1 MREYYNFNDGWQFSQ
16 VKPENYCAAPEA
28 SVVVDLPHTWNKFD
42 GQDGGADYARGTF
55 YYTKELPAFE
65 RKADSRVYLEFEGAN
80 SSANVYV
87 NGKLAGR
94 HEGGYST
101 FRFDITDL
109 LNTGF
114 GESNVIV
121 AEVDN
126 SANHIYPQTADFT
139 FYGGLY
145 RNVNL
150 LVVEPSHFDL
160 DFYGGN
166 GIAIDTKINGN
177 DADVNVKA
185 YISNPKEISRL
196 EVKVLDA
203 EGNVVAETTV
213 PAKEENALTLTI
225 ENAHLW
231 NGVKDPYLYT
241 VECSLLE
248 NNETVDEISTR
259 IGVREFYVDPQ
270 KGFFLNGVLTPLRGV
285 SRHQDRLGKGNA
297 LDFEDHLED
306 ARLIKELG
314 ANTIRLAHY
323 QHAQDFYDLCDELGF
338 ILWAEIPMISS
349 MIAGPEAEENAKE
362 QMRELIT
369 QNYNHPSIVTWGIS
383 NEITIAGE
391 SDELLRQL
399 NGLNDL
405 VHEMDKT
412 RLTTMAQVSMLPKT
426 SPHNQLTD
434 ILSYNHYF
442 GWYGGEFTG
451 NEAWVDKFHE
461 EYPDRALGLSE
472 YGCEGIITYHDDK
485 PHRGDY
491 SEEYQAAYHEHMAR
505 IIDERPW
512 LWATHVWNMFDFGV
526 DTRDEGG
533 VKGRNN
539 KGLMT
544 FDRKTKKD
552 AFYIYQA
559 YWTDQPV
566 LHITSKR
573 FRKRATDTIDIKVY
587 TNLEGE
593 VTLMKDGAVIAS
605 LPAEKVVTFKDVAL
619 TDGEN
624 KFTVK
629 AGNMTDEVI
638 FEKVDQ
644 PEESYVFVDPD
655 GGAVTNWFDTLD
667 LDEVEAVAEIN
678 PDFYSLEDT
687 IDTLLENEAAT
698 EILSNGLS
706 SLSNMSMK
714 VTMLKMFGTKKV
726 TDLLA
731 MLGGFGGEEMTP
743 EKQAL
748 IDKKINYMNAELQ
761 KIKK

>member
-593 VTLMKDGAVIAS
+593 VALMKDGAVIAS
-605 LPAEKVVTFKDVAL
+605 LPAEKVVVFKDVAL

-644 PEESYVFVDPD
+644 SEESYVFVDPD

-706 SLSNMSMK
+706 SLSNMPMK

-748 IDKKINYMNAELQ
+748 IDKKVNYMNSELQ
-761 KIKK
+761 KVKK

>member
-1 MREYYNFNDGWQFSQ
+1 MRETFNFNDGWQFSQ
-16 VKPENYCAAPEA
+16 VKPENYSVAPEA

-42 GQDGGADYARGTF
+42 GQDGGADYARKTF

-80 SSANVYV
+80 SAANVYV

-114 GESNVIV
+114 GEANVIV

-166 GIAIDTKINGN
+166 GIAIDTNIHGS

-185 YISNPKEISRL
+185 YITNPKEISRL

-203 EGNVVAETTV
+203 DGNVVAQTTV
-213 PAKEENALTLTI
+213 PAQEENTLTLTI
-225 ENAHLW
+225 ENVHLW

-248 NNETVDEISTR
+248 NNETVDEVSIR

-338 ILWAEIPMISS
+338 VLWAEIPMISA

-362 QMRELIT
+362 QMKELIV

-472 YGCEGIITYHDDK
+472 YGCEGIITYHGDN

-539 KGLMT
+539 KGLVT

-573 FRKRATDTIDIKVY
+573 FRKRATDTIEIKIY

-593 VTLMKDGAVIAS
+593 VALMKDGAVIAA
-605 LPAEKVVTFKDVAL
+605 LPAQKVVVFKDVAL
-619 TDGEN
+619 TEGEN

-644 PEESYVFVDPD
+644 PEESYIFVDPD

-667 LDEVEAVAEIN
+667 LDEVETVTEIN

-687 IDTLLENEAAT
+687 IDTLLDNEAST
-698 EILSNGLS
+698 EILANGLS
-706 SLSNMSMK
+706 SLSNMPMK

-731 MLGGFGGEEMTP
+731 MMGGFSGEVITP

-748 IDKKINYMNAELQ
+748 IDKKVNYMNAELQ
-761 KIKK
+761 KVKK

>member
-1 MREYYNFNDGWQFSQ
+1 MREYFNFNDGWNFSKE
-16 VKPENYCAAPEA
+16 KPENLAIAPEA
-28 SVVVDLPHTWNKFD
+28 SVVVDLPHTWNKYD

-65 RKADSRVYLEFEGAN
+65 RKPDSRVYLEFEGAN
-80 SSANVYV
+80 SAANIFV
-87 NGKLAGR
+87 NGKKAGR

-109 LNTGF
+109 LNQGF
-114 GESNVIV
+114 GEKNVIV

-166 GIAIDTKINGN
+166 GIQIDTRINGA
-177 DADVNVKA
+177 DADVTVKA
-185 YISNPKEISRL
+185 FVTNPKEISRV
-196 EVKVLDA
+196 EVRILDA
-203 EGNVVAETTV
+203 DGHVVAQTTE
-213 PAKEENALTLTI
+213 PAAKENEIKLTI
-225 ENAHLW
+225 QDAHLW

-248 NNETVDEISTR
+248 NNETVDEVTTR

-297 LDFEDHLED
+297 LEFEDHFED
-306 ARLIKELG
+306 AKLIKDLG

-323 QHAQDFYDLCDELGF
+323 QHAQDFYDLCDEMGF

-349 MIAGPEAEENAKE
+349 MIAGPEAEENARE
-362 QMRELIT
+362 QMKELIV

-405 VHEMDKT
+405 VHDMDKT

-472 YGCEGIITYHDDK
+472 YGCEGIITYHTDE
-485 PHRGDY
+485 PRRGDY
-491 SEEYQAAYHEHMAR
+491 SEEYQAAYHEHMAK

-552 AFYIYQA
+552 SYYIYQA
-559 YWTDQPV
+559 YWSDEPV

-573 FRKRATDTIDIKVY
+573 FKKRATDTIDIKVY
-587 TNLEGE
+587 TNLKGE
-593 VTLMKDGAVIAS
+593 VELVKDGQVIATQ
-605 LPAEKVVTFKDVAL
+605 PAEKVVVFKDVAL
-619 TDGEN
+619 ADGEN
-624 KFTVK
+624 TFTVK
-629 AGNMTDEVI
+629 AEGLADTVV
-638 FEKVDQ
+638 FEKVAE
-644 PEESYVFVDPD
+644 PEASYVFVDPE
-655 GGAVTNWFDTLD
+655 GGAVTNWFDTLNV
-667 LDEVEAVAEIN
+667 DEVEAVDQIN
-678 PDFYSLEDT
+678 PDFYSLEDG
-687 IDTLLENEAAT
+687 ISTLLANEEAA
-698 EILSNGLS
+698 EILSNGMS
-706 SLSNMSMK
+706 SLANMPIK
-714 VTMLKMFGTKKV
+714 VTMLKMFGDKKV
-726 TDLLA
+726 SDLLT

-743 EKQAL
+743 EKQAIL
-748 IDKKINYMNAELQ
+748 NKRVNYINAQLQ

>member
-1 MREYYNFNDGWQFSQ
+1 MRETFNFNDGWQFSQ
-16 VKPENYCAAPEA
+16 VKPENYSVAPEA

-559 YWTDQPV
+559 YWADQPV

-593 VTLMKDGAVIAS
+593 VALMKDGAVIAS

>member
-1 MREYYNFNDGWQFSQ
+1 MLSC
-16 VKPENYCAAPEA
+16 VKQ
-28 SVVVDLPHTWNKFD
+28 SVRL
-42 GQDGGADYARGTF
+42 GTI
-55 YYTKELPAFE
+55 P
-65 RKADSRVYLEFEGAN
+65 
-80 SSANVYV
+80 
-87 NGKLAGR
+87 
-94 HEGGYST
+94 
-101 FRFDITDL
+101 
-109 LNTGF
+109 
-114 GESNVIV
+114 
-121 AEVDN
+121 
-126 SANHIYPQTADFT
+126 NHIYPQTADFT

-166 GIAIDTKINGN
+166 GIQIDTRINGA
-177 DADVNVKA
+177 DADVTVKA
-185 YISNPKEISRL
+185 FVTNPKEISRV
-196 EVKVLDA
+196 EVRILDA
-203 EGNVVAETTV
+203 DGHVAAQTTE
-213 PAKEENALTLTI
+213 PAAKENEIKLTI
-225 ENAHLW
+225 QDAHLW

-248 NNETVDEISTR
+248 NNETVDEVTTR

-297 LDFEDHLED
+297 LEFEDHFED
-306 ARLIKELG
+306 AKLIKDLG

-323 QHAQDFYDLCDELGF
+323 QHAQDFYDLCDETGF

-349 MIAGPEAEENAKE
+349 MIAGPEAEENARE
-362 QMRELIT
+362 QMKELIV

-405 VHEMDKT
+405 VHDMDKT

-472 YGCEGIITYHDDK
+472 YGCEGIITYHTDE
-485 PHRGDY
+485 PRRGDY
-491 SEEYQAAYHEHMAR
+491 SEEYQAAYHEHMAK

-552 AFYIYQA
+552 SYYIYQA
-559 YWTDQPV
+559 YWSDEPV
-566 LHITSKR
+566 VHITSKR
-573 FRKRATDTIDIKVY
+573 FKKRATDTIDIKVY
-587 TNLEGE
+587 TNLKGE
-593 VTLMKDGAVIAS
+593 VELVKDGQVIATQ
-605 LPAEKVVTFKDVAL
+605 PAEKVVVFKDVAL
-619 TDGEN
+619 ADGEN
-624 KFTVK
+624 TFTVK
-629 AGNMTDEVI
+629 ADGLADTVV
-638 FEKVDQ
+638 FEKVAE
-644 PEESYVFVDPD
+644 PEASYVFVDPE
-655 GGAVTNWFDTLD
+655 GGAVTNWFDTLNV
-667 LDEVEAVAEIN
+667 DEVEAVDQIN
-678 PDFYSLEDT
+678 PDFYSLEDG
-687 IDTLLENEAAT
+687 ISTLLANEEAA
-698 EILSNGLS
+698 EILSNGMS
-706 SLSNMSMK
+706 SLANMPIK
-714 VTMLKMFGTKKV
+714 VTMLKMFGDKKV
-726 TDLLA
+726 SDLLT

-743 EKQAL
+743 EKQAIL
-748 IDKKINYMNAELQ
+748 NKRVNYINAQLQ

>member
-1 MREYYNFNDGWQFSQ
+1 MRETFNFNDGWQFSQ
-16 VKPENYCAAPEA
+16 VKPENYSVAPEA

-42 GQDGGADYARGTF
+42 GQDGGADYARETF

-80 SSANVYV
+80 SAANVYV

-114 GESNVIV
+114 GEANVIV

-126 SANHIYPQTADFT
+126 STNHIYPQTADFT

-166 GIAIDTKINGN
+166 GIAIDTNIHGS

-185 YISNPKEISRL
+185 YITNPKEISRL

-203 EGNVVAETTV
+203 DGNVVAQTTV
-213 PAKEENALTLTI
+213 PAQEENTLTLTI
-225 ENAHLW
+225 ENVHLW

-248 NNETVDEISTR
+248 NNETVDEVSIR

-338 ILWAEIPMISS
+338 VLWAEIPMISA

-362 QMRELIT
+362 QMKELIV

-472 YGCEGIITYHDDK
+472 YGCEGIITYHGDN

-539 KGLMT
+539 KGLVT

-573 FRKRATDTIDIKVY
+573 FRKRATDTIEIKVY

-593 VTLMKDGAVIAS
+593 VALMKDGAVIAA
-605 LPAEKVVTFKDVAL
+605 LPAQKVVVFKDVAL
-619 TDGEN
+619 TEGEN

-644 PEESYVFVDPD
+644 PEESYIFVDPD

-667 LDEVEAVAEIN
+667 LDEVETVTEIN

-687 IDTLLENEAAT
+687 IDTLLDNEAST
-698 EILSNGLS
+698 EILANGLS
-706 SLSNMSMK
+706 SLSNMPMK

-731 MLGGFGGEEMTP
+731 MMGGFSGEVITP

-748 IDKKINYMNAELQ
+748 IDKKVNYMNAELQ
-761 KIKK
+761 KVKK

>member
-1 MREYYNFNDGWQFSQ
+1 MREYFNFNDGWNFSKE
-16 VKPENYCAAPEA
+16 KPENLAIAPEA
-28 SVVVDLPHTWNKFD
+28 SVVVDLPHTWNKYD

-65 RKADSRVYLEFEGAN
+65 RKPDSRVYLEFEGAN
-80 SSANVYV
+80 SAANIFV
-87 NGKLAGR
+87 NGKKAGR

-109 LNTGF
+109 LNQGF
-114 GESNVIV
+114 GEKNVIV

-166 GIAIDTKINGN
+166 GIQIDTRINGA
-177 DADVNVKA
+177 DADVTVKA
-185 YISNPKEISRL
+185 FVTNPKEISRV
-196 EVKVLDA
+196 EVRILDA
-203 EGNVVAETTV
+203 DGHVAAQTTE
-213 PAKEENALTLTI
+213 PAAKENEIKLTI
-225 ENAHLW
+225 QDAHLW

-248 NNETVDEISTR
+248 NNETVDEVTTR

-297 LDFEDHLED
+297 LEFEDHFED
-306 ARLIKELG
+306 AKLIKDLG

-323 QHAQDFYDLCDELGF
+323 QHAQDFYDLCDETGF

-349 MIAGPEAEENAKE
+349 MIAGPEAEENARE
-362 QMRELIT
+362 QMKELIV

-405 VHEMDKT
+405 VHDMDKT

-472 YGCEGIITYHDDK
+472 YGCEGIITYHTDE
-485 PHRGDY
+485 PRRGDY
-491 SEEYQAAYHEHMAR
+491 SEEYQAAYHEHMAK

-552 AFYIYQA
+552 SYYIYQA
-559 YWTDQPV
+559 YWSDEPV
-566 LHITSKR
+566 VHITSKR
-573 FRKRATDTIDIKVY
+573 FKKRATDTIDIKVY
-587 TNLEGE
+587 TNLKGE
-593 VTLMKDGAVIAS
+593 VELVKDGQVIATQ
-605 LPAEKVVTFKDVAL
+605 PAEKVVVFKDVAL
-619 TDGEN
+619 ADGEN
-624 KFTVK
+624 TFTVK
-629 AGNMTDEVI
+629 ADGLADTVV
-638 FEKVDQ
+638 FEKVAE
-644 PEESYVFVDPD
+644 PEASYVFVDPE
-655 GGAVTNWFDTLD
+655 GGAVTNWFDTLNV
-667 LDEVEAVAEIN
+667 DEVEAVDQIN
-678 PDFYSLEDT
+678 PDFYSLEDG
-687 IDTLLENEAAT
+687 ISTLLANEEAA
-698 EILSNGLS
+698 EILSNGMS
-706 SLSNMSMK
+706 SLANMPIK
-714 VTMLKMFGTKKV
+714 VTMLKMFGDKKV
-726 TDLLA
+726 SDLLT

-743 EKQAL
+743 EKQAIL
-748 IDKKINYMNAELQ
+748 NKRVNYINAQLQ

>member
-1 MREYYNFNDGWQFSQ
+1 MRETFNFNDGWQFSQ
-16 VKPENYCAAPEA
+16 VKPENYSVAPEA

-42 GQDGGADYARGTF
+42 GQDGGADYARKTF

-80 SSANVYV
+80 SAANVYV

-114 GESNVIV
+114 GEANVIV

-166 GIAIDTKINGN
+166 GIAIDTNIHGS

-185 YISNPKEISRL
+185 YITNPKEISRL

-203 EGNVVAETTV
+203 DGNVVAQTTV
-213 PAKEENALTLTI
+213 PAQEENTLTLTI
-225 ENAHLW
+225 ENVHLW

-248 NNETVDEISTR
+248 NNETVDEVSIR

-338 ILWAEIPMISS
+338 VLWAEIPMISA

-362 QMRELIT
+362 QMKELIV

-451 NEAWVDKFHE
+451 NEAWIDKFHE

-472 YGCEGIITYHDDK
+472 YGCEGIITYHGDN

-539 KGLMT
+539 KGLVT

-573 FRKRATDTIDIKVY
+573 FRKRATDTIEIKVY

-593 VTLMKDGAVIAS
+593 VALMKDGAVIAA
-605 LPAEKVVTFKDVAL
+605 LPAQKVVVFKDVAL
-619 TDGEN
+619 TEGEN

-644 PEESYVFVDPD
+644 PEESYIFVDPD

-667 LDEVEAVAEIN
+667 LDEVETVTEIN

-687 IDTLLENEAAT
+687 IDTLLDNEAST
-698 EILSNGLS
+698 EILANGLS
-706 SLSNMSMK
+706 SLSNMPMK

-731 MLGGFGGEEMTP
+731 MMGGFSGEVITP

-748 IDKKINYMNAELQ
+748 IDKKVNYMNAELQ
-761 KIKK
+761 KVKK

>member
-1 MREYYNFNDGWQFSQ
+1 MRETFNFNDGWQFSQ
-16 VKPENYCAAPEA
+16 VKPENYSVAPEA

-42 GQDGGADYARGTF
+42 GQDGGADYARKTF

-80 SSANVYV
+80 SAANVYV

-114 GESNVIV
+114 GEANVIV

-166 GIAIDTKINGN
+166 GIAIDTNIHGS

-185 YISNPKEISRL
+185 YITNPKEISRL

-203 EGNVVAETTV
+203 DGNVVAQTTV
-213 PAKEENALTLTI
+213 PAQEENTLTLTI
-225 ENAHLW
+225 ENVHLW

-248 NNETVDEISTR
+248 NNETVDEVSIR

-338 ILWAEIPMISS
+338 VLWAEIPMISA

-362 QMRELIT
+362 QMKELIV

-472 YGCEGIITYHDDK
+472 YGCEGIITYHGDN

-539 KGLMT
+539 KGLVT

-573 FRKRATDTIDIKVY
+573 FRKRATDTIEIKVY

-593 VTLMKDGAVIAS
+593 VALMKDGAVIAA
-605 LPAEKVVTFKDVAL
+605 LPAQKVVVFKDVAL
-619 TDGEN
+619 TEGEN

-644 PEESYVFVDPD
+644 PEESYIFVDPD

-667 LDEVEAVAEIN
+667 LDEVETVTEIN

-687 IDTLLENEAAT
+687 IDTLLDNEAST
-698 EILSNGLS
+698 EILANGLS
-706 SLSNMSMK
+706 SLSNMPMK

-731 MLGGFGGEEMTP
+731 MMGGFSGEVITP

-748 IDKKINYMNAELQ
+748 IDKKVNYMNAELQ
-761 KIKK
+761 KVKK